1 MTRITRINR
10 EKFEAPKEGEPGP
23 KCFITGVTV
32 EYCHINRGHK
42 AKLELQCFDE
52 ENIEKLQNLTYANR
66 GEVTLEPVS
75 KAPKPKKE
83 RTKERFKSDKT
94 KMRTRNGD
102 TVELNDEGEIEE
114 SSMTSSPDAVSLL
127 NYIGVPCP
135 EIDPL
140 ADLKTKIRTF
150 ELK

>member
-1 MTRITRINR
+1 M
-10 EKFEAPKEGEPGP
+10 KGP
-23 KCFITGVTV
+23 
-32 EYCHINRGHK
+32 
-42 AKLELQCFDE
+42 
-52 ENIEKLQNLTYANR
+52 
-66 GEVTLEPVS
+66 EVTLTLKCFDPEDMKKIQELAYRNKGEVILESVS

-102 TVELNDEGEIEE
+102 TVELNDRGEIEE
-114 SSMTSSPDAVSLL
+114 SSMTASPDAVSLL
-127 NYIGVPCP
+127 NYMGTLKP